1 MGWTDEQKRQV
12 TGFLQYATAP
22 NVAIGAH
29 RIDANPATT
38 SCTSVPVAQR
48 YNPSTNPTGV
58 RCTVYDH
65 TVNVYGKDP
74 ATGFARRPLDNV
86 GIQYGLKLVNGGT
99 ISAEQFVD
107 LNEKIGG
114 FDRDATI
121 VPQRTVADLLAARA
135 AYQTGR
141 LTNGGGGLAEMPII
155 DFPHYNHLL
164 PARDIHV
171 RTPSLS

>member
-1 MGWTDEQKRQV
+1 GTKPGTTIYACV
-12 TGFLQYATAP
+12 PLQLRYDP
-22 NVAIGAH
+22 EH
-29 RIDANPATT
+29 RPM
-38 SCTSVPVAQR
+38 
-48 YNPSTNPTGV
+48 GV

-65 TVNVYGKDP
+65 TVNIYGKDP

-86 GIQYGLKLVNGGT
+86 GIQYGLKLVNDGI

-135 AYQTGR
+135 AYPTGR
-141 LTNGGGGLAEMPII
+141 LTNGGGGLA
-155 DFPHYNHLL
+155 
-164 PARDIHV
+164 A
-171 RTPSLS
+171 TPT